1 MVPKETVTPCKLDDT
16 MKPISRRLEKL
27 EKIFAP
33 LAARESN
40 WGEIA
45 KFRDELLRLAEQRGT
60 RPVAQLKEELDAM
73 GPTGLW
79 CEAVRSYLRDH
90 GFAQEPSESLAET
103 TARAL
108 GIDSSELGVCMAQ
121 GRLGAALLDRFR

>member
-1 MVPKETVTPCKLDDT
+1 

-33 LAARESN
+33 RVGRDS

-45 KFRDELLRLAEQRGT
+45 KFRNELLRLAEQRGT
-60 RPVAQLKEELDAM
+60 PPVTQLKEELDAM

-90 GFAQEPSESLAET
+90 GFAQDPSESLAEPPP
-103 TARAL
+103 L
-108 GIDSSELGVCMAQ
+108 PSGVIGLDSA
-121 GRLGAALLDRFR
+121 